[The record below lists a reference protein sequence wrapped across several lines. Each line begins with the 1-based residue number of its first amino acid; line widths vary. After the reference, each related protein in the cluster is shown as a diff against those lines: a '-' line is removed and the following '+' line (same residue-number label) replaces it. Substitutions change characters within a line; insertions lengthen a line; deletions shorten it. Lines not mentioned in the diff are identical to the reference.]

1 MPARI
6 ISQAEVNQLLAMPAC
21 VDLMDQ
27 TLRTLT
33 RGGAILPLRTML
45 RLPDGRGVFGS
56 MPAYLN
62 PPDAIGLKAL
72 TVFPGNEGTRFDSH
86 QGVVLL
92 FEATHGALTAILDAS
107 SVTAIRTAA
116 VSGVATRALANPDA
130 GDLAILGSGV
140 QAVTHLDAMAA
151 VRTLRRV
158 RVYSRNAANVARFI
172 KDTAGRHG
180 VTAEAVDSVEAAL
193 LGADLICTVTSAR
206 QPIVERRWVAD
217 GAHLNVVGAS
227 LPGAREI
234 DSDTVAVA
242 RLYADRRESLLNE
255 SGDFLTPKSEG
266 RFGDEHL
273 LGEVGEVLEG
283 KAPGR
288 LGRSDITMFKSLGL
302 AIEDLASAHYV
313 AARAAELGIGT
324 VIEIGGLRH
333 ED

>member
-1 MPARI
+1 
-6 ISQAEVNQLLAMPAC
+6 MPAC

>member
-1 MPARI
+1 MPVRI
-6 ISQAEVNQLLAMPAC
+6 ITQDQVNHLLAMPAC
-21 VDLMDQ
+21 VDLMEQ

-33 RGGAILPLRTML
+33 RGGAVLPLRTML
-45 RLPDGRGVFGS
+45 RIPDGRGVFGS

-92 FEATHGALTAILDAS
+92 FEATHGSLMAILDAS

-140 QAVTHLDAMAA
+140 QAVTHFDAMAA

-158 RVYSRNAANVARFI
+158 RVYSRNPANVARFVTE
-172 KDTAGRHG
+172 TAGRHG
-180 VTAEAVDSVEAAL
+180 VKVEVADSVEDAL
-193 LGADLICTVTSAR
+193 RGADLICTVTSAR

-217 GAHLNVVGAS
+217 GAHVNVVGAS
-227 LPGAREI
+227 LATAREI
-234 DSDTVAVA
+234 DSDTVAAA
-242 RLYADRRESLLNE
+242 RLYADRRESLLAE

-273 LGEVGEVLEG
+273 IGEVGEVLEG
-283 KAPGR
+283 KVPGR
-288 LGRSDITMFKSLGL
+288 LQAWDITMFKSLGL
-302 AIEDLASAHYV
+302 AIEDVASAHYV

-324 VIEIGGLRH
+324 VIEIGGLRP
-333 ED
+333 DA

>member
-1 MPARI
+1 MPVRI
-6 ISQAEVNQLLAMPAC
+6 ISQDQVNQLLAMPAC

-33 RGGAILPLRTML
+33 RGGAVLPLRTML
-45 RLPDGRGVFGS
+45 RIPDGRGIFGS

-72 TVFPGNEGTRFDSH
+72 TVFPGNEGSRYDSH

-92 FEATHGALTAILDAS
+92 FEAVHGALTAILDAS

-116 VSGVATRALANPDA
+116 VSGVATRVLANPEA
-130 GDLAILGSGV
+130 GDLAILGSGA
-140 QAVTHLDAMAA
+140 QAVTHFDAMAA

-158 RVYSRNAANVARFI
+158 RVYSRTAANAARFV
-172 KDTAGRHG
+172 KDMAGRHG
-180 VTAEAVDSVEAAL
+180 VTVEAAESVEAAL
-193 LGADLICTVTSAR
+193 RGADLICTVTSAR

-227 LPGAREI
+227 LAAAREI
-234 DSDTVAVA
+234 DSDTVAAA
-242 RLYADRRESLLNE
+242 RFYADRRESLLAE
-255 SGDFLTPKSEG
+255 SGDFLTPKAEG

-273 LGEVGEVLEG
+273 IGEIGEVLEG
-283 KAPGR
+283 KVAGR
-288 LGRSDITMFKSLGL
+288 LRPADITLFKSLGL
-302 AIEDLASAHYV
+302 AIEDVASAHYV
-313 AARAAELGIGT
+313 AARAGELGIGT

-333 ED
+333 DA

>member
-1 MPARI
+1 
-6 ISQAEVNQLLAMPAC
+6 MPAC

-33 RGGAILPLRTML
+33 RGGAVLPLRTML

-107 SVTAIRTAA
+107 SITAIRTAA

-158 RVYSRNAANVARFI
+158 RVYSRSAANVARFI

-193 LGADLICTVTSAR
+193 HGADLICTVTSAR

-234 DSDTVAVA
+234 DSDTVTVA

>member
-1 MPARI
+1 MPVRI
-6 ISQAEVNQLLAMPAC
+6 ISQAQVTQLLAMPAC

-33 RGGAILPLRTML
+33 RGGAVLPLRTML

-72 TVFPGNEGTRFDSH
+72 TVFPGNEGSRYDSH

-92 FEATHGALTAILDAS
+92 FEAVHGALTAILDAS

-130 GDLAILGSGV
+130 GDLAILGTGV
-140 QAVTHLDAMAA
+140 QAVTHFDAMAA

-158 RVYSRNAANVARFI
+158 RVYSRNAANVARFVQE
-172 KDTAGRHG
+172 TAGRHA
-180 VTAEAVDSVEAAL
+180 VTVEATESVEAAL
-193 LGADLICTVTSAR
+193 QGADLICTVTSAR
-206 QPIVERRWVAD
+206 QPIVERRWVAA

-227 LPGAREI
+227 LAAAREI

-242 RLYADRRESLLNE
+242 RLYADRRESLVAE
-255 SGDFLTPKSEG
+255 SGDFLIPKAEG
-266 RFGDEHL
+266 RFGDEHVI
-273 LGEVGEVLEG
+273 GEVGEVLEG

-288 LGRSDITMFKSLGL
+288 LRPSDITMFKSLGL

-333 ED
+333 DA

>member
-1 MPARI
+1 MPVRI
-6 ISQAEVNQLLAMPAC
+6 ISQAEVTQLLAMPAC

-33 RGGAILPLRTML
+33 RGGAVLPLRTML

-72 TVFPGNEGTRFDSH
+72 TVIPGNEGTKYDSH

-107 SVTAIRTAA
+107 SITAIRTAA

-151 VRTLRRV
+151 VRPLRRV
-158 RVYSRNAANVARFI
+158 RVYSRSAANVARFI

-193 LGADLICTVTSAR
+193 HGADLICTVTSAR

-288 LGRSDITMFKSLGL
+288 LRRSDITMFKSLGL

-313 AARAAELGIGT
+313 AGRAAELGIGT

>member
-1 MPARI
+1 
-6 ISQAEVNQLLAMPAC
+6 MPAC

-158 RVYSRNAANVARFI
+158 RVYSRSAANVARFI

>member
-1 MPARI
+1 MPVRI
-6 ISQAEVNQLLAMPAC
+6 ISQAQVNQLLAMPAC

-27 TLRTLT
+27 ALRTLT

-72 TVFPGNEGTRFDSH
+72 TVFPGNEGTQYDSH

-92 FEATHGALTAILDAS
+92 FEATHGALVAILDAS
-107 SVTAIRTAA
+107 SITAIRTAA

-158 RVYSRNAANVARFI
+158 RVYSRSAANVAAFI
-172 KDTAGRHG
+172 KETAGRHR
-180 VTAEAVDSVEAAL
+180 VAVEAVESVEAAL
-193 LGADLICTVTSAR
+193 RGADLICTVTSAR
-206 QPIVERRWVAD
+206 QPIVERRWVAN

-227 LPGAREI
+227 LPGAREL
-234 DSDTVAVA
+234 DSDTVAAA

-255 SGDFLTPKSEG
+255 SGDFLIPKSEG

-288 LGRSDITMFKSLGL
+288 LRQSDITMFKSLGL

-324 VIEIGGLRH
+324 VLEIGGLRH
-333 ED
+333 EG